1 VSAATFPRWLPMRA
15 WWPRVDRTTLR
26 ADAIAGLSGALI
38 VLPQGIAYAAIAG
51 LPPEYGLYC
60 AIGPAIVAALFG
72 SSWHLVSGPTAAISI
87 VVFSALSPL
96 AAPGSPEYVTLALTL
111 GLLVG
116 AIQLTLGLVRLGRL
130 TDLISHSVVVGFTTG
145 AACLIVASQLK
156 HFFGLTMPATSGFFP
171 TVFQAIVA
179 LPTANPAVT
188 TVGIVTL
195 VTCVLS
201 RRWLRRLPHMVI
213 AMIAGGFVA
222 ALWPALIPV
231 VAEQL
236 PAIAENAAIPLV
248 GALPAAV
255 PPLSLPSF
263 DLSIWNRLGGS
274 AIAIAVLGLTEA
286 VAIARAVALRSGQV
300 IAGNQEFIGQGLSN
314 LAGSF
319 LSGYPSSGSF
329 TRSGVNYE
337 AGAKTPLAAVFAS
350 LILMAFLFFIAP
362 VVAYLPIAAMAGVLF
377 VVARGLVD
385 GREIRGLVG
394 AVLTPGAPRIER
406 DEAAVFLVTFFAT
419 LLIALEFAVFTGIA
433 LSLVLRVL
441 RSPQGA

>member
-1 VSAATFPRWLPMRA
+1 MRA

>member
-1 VSAATFPRWLPMRA
+1 VSSATGGAAATALARWLPMRL
-15 WWPRVDRTTLR
+15 WWPRVNGAALR
-26 ADAIAGLSGALI
+26 KDATAGLSGALI

-96 AAPGSPEYVTLALTL
+96 TTPGSAQYVTLALTL

-116 AIQLTLGLVRLGRL
+116 AIQLTLGIVRLGRL

-156 HFFGLTMPATSGFFP
+156 HFLGLQLPPTSGFFP
-171 TVFQAIVA
+171 TLFEAGKA
-179 LPTANPAVT
+179 LPGLNPAVAL
-188 TVGIVTL
+188 VGIVTL
-195 VTCVLS
+195 IVCLAS
-201 RRWLRRLPHMVI
+201 RRLAPMLPHMVI
-213 AMIAGGFVA
+213 AMLAGGLVA
-222 ALWPALIPV
+222 AAWPMATSSLGSGTASP
-231 VAEQL
+231 
-236 PAIAENAAIPLV
+236 IPLV
-248 GALPAAV
+248 GALPAAI

-263 DLSIWNRLGGS
+263 DLSDWNRLGGS
-274 AIAIAVLGLTEA
+274 AIAIAILGLTEA
-286 VAIARAVALRSGQV
+286 VAIARAVALRSGQT
-300 IAGNQEFIGQGLSN
+300 IDGNQEFIGQGLSN
-314 LAGSF
+314 MAGSF

-329 TRSGVNYE
+329 TRSGVNFE

-377 VVARGLVD
+377 VVARGLVNIP
-385 GREIRGLVG
+385 EIRHILKTHDRDES
-394 AVLTPGAPRIER
+394 AVLI
-406 DEAAVFLVTFFAT
+406 VTFLAT
-419 LLIALEFAVFTGIA
+419 LLIALEFAVFVGIA
-433 LSLVLRVL
+433 LSLILRAL
-441 RSPQGA
+441 RTTPS

>member
-1 VSAATFPRWLPMRA
+1 MSAAGTSRWLPMRA
-15 WWPRVDRTTLR
+15 WWPRVDRASLR
-26 ADAIAGLSGALI
+26 ADATAGLSGALI

-96 AAPGSPEYVTLALTL
+96 ASPGSPDYIALALTL

-116 AIQLTLGLVRLGRL
+116 AIQLSLGIVRLGRL

-145 AACLIVASQLK
+145 AAFLIVASQLK
-156 HFFGLTMPATSGFFP
+156 HFFGLQVESASGFFP
-171 TVFQAIVA
+171 TLYA
-179 LPTANPAVT
+179 TAQDIDELSPAVT
-188 TVGIVTL
+188 IVGLVTL
-195 VTCVLS
+195 LTCIAS
-201 RRWLRRLPHMVI
+201 RRWLRKLPHMVV
-213 AMIAGGFVA
+213 AMIAGSVVA
-222 ALWPALIPV
+222 ALWPS
-231 VAEQL
+231 VAEL
-236 PAIAENAAIPLV
+236 VPMLGDEDAIALV
-248 GALPAAV
+248 GALPAAL
-255 PPLSLPSF
+255 PPPSLPSF
-263 DLSIWNRLGGS
+263 TLADWNRLGGS

-300 IAGNQEFIGQGLSN
+300 IEGNQEFIGQGLSN
-314 LAGSF
+314 IAGSF

-337 AGAKTPLAAVFAS
+337 AGARTPLAAVFAS
-350 LILMAFLFFIAP
+350 LILMAILFFIAP

-385 GREIRGLVG
+385 TREIRRYV
-394 AVLTPGAPRIER
+394 ADAIDRTAMRVQRE
-406 DEAAVFLVTFFAT
+406 EAAVFFVTFFAT

-433 LSLVLRVL
+433 LSLILRAL
-441 RSPQGA
+441 RSPQNV